1 VKIIWRKGAQD
12 DLNCVFD
19 YVLQADPQAAV
30 RLFETIRSKIERLAE
45 FPGLGRPGRVENTRE
60 LVIAGT
66 PYLVAYTVDPRLG
79 AVIVLRVL
87 HGRQVWPE
95 AFDESV

>member
-1 VKIIWRKGAQD
+1 M
-12 DLNCVFD
+12 
-19 YVLQADPQAAV
+19 
-30 RLFETIRSKIERLAE
+30 
-45 FPGLGRPGRVENTRE
+45 RPGRVENTRE

-66 PYLVAYTVDPRLG
+66 AYLVAYTVDQRLG

-95 AFDESV
+95 AFDAGCVKRLLWSTWR